1 MDRRA
6 EGSLDY
12 AQMMQKNQVLVE
24 ETPEEKVAR
33 EEAIQKRKNAQLQEL
48 QR

>member
-6 EGSLDY
+6 EGSIDY

-24 ETPEEKVAR
+24 ETPEEKAER
-33 EEAIQKRKNAQLQEL
+33 EEAI
-48 QR
+48 